1 MAISRRKFLRDAS
14 MGAAAV
20 GTAAAWAPGLLGL
33 ASSEGP
39 GVSSDVSSVA
49 SVASLEGPA
58 AASVASVDGPVVAHV
73 VDAANGTVAVYHG
86 TQEVIVHSP
95 SLVSALQS
103 ALH

>member
-14 MGAAAV
+14 VGAAAV
-20 GTAAAWAPGLLGL
+20 GTAAAWAPGLVGL
-33 ASSEGP
+33 AASDGP
-39 GVSSDVSSVA
+39 EVSSDVSSSA
-49 SVASLEGPA
+49 SSVAS
-58 AASVASVDGPVVAHV
+58 SVASVNPLGPVEGPVVAHV

-95 SLVSALQS
+95 GLVSALHA